1 MSDQLVILDQ
11 GFKINEATEKPA
23 MIDSKMMP
31 MPRGGKVIQV
41 PTLESPSNACVVS
54 CLCGGYQAAK
64 PQTTLGPSIVAHPS
78 EENEISKNIKIMI

>member
-31 MPRGGKVIQV
+31 MPRGGKVTQV
-41 PTLESPSNACVVS
+41 PTLESPSDCNAIS
-54 CLCGGYQAAK
+54 WAACEEDTK
-64 PQTTLGPSIVAHPS
+64 LQTPKQHWDLPLLETS
-78 EENEISKNIKIMI
+78 